1 MLYIYIFPF
10 FNVLFGYVEIM
21 YYLCNWFERL
31 FIDNTNLKLNLN
43 DTRYFS
49 NR

>member
-1 MLYIYIFPF
+1 MTA
-10 FNVLFGYVEIM
+10 NSQV
-21 YYLCNWFERL
+21 RL